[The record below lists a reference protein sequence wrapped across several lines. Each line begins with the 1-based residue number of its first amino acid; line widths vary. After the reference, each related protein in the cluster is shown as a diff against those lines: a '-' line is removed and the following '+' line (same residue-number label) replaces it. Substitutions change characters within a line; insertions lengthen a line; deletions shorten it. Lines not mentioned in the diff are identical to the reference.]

1 MTNKEAAV
9 SFLKTAGLGNP
20 REAYDKFAAPNFI
33 HHNQYFK
40 GDRDSRMSAMIEAHQ
55 KSPNRLIDV
64 KQVFEDGN
72 TVVTHSLVVRKN
84 PAEQHIAVVHIF
96 RFEGDKVAELWDVG
110 MLLINNSP
118 NENGPF

>member
-1 MTNKEAAV
+1 MTKKEAAV

-20 REAYDKFAAPNFI
+20 REACEKFVAPNFI

-40 GDRDSRMSAMIEAHQ
+40 GDRDSLMSAMIEAHQ

-72 TVVTHSLVVRKN
+72 TVVTHSLVVRKD
-84 PAEQHIAVVHIF
+84 PAEQDIAVVHIF
-96 RFEGDKVAELWDVG
+96 RFEGNKVAELWDVG

>member
-1 MTNKEAAV
+1 MTRKEAAV

-20 REAYDKFAAPNFI
+20 REAYEKFAAPNFI

-40 GDRDSRMSAMIEAHQ
+40 GDRDSLMSAMIEAHQ

-64 KQVFEDGN
+64 RQVFEDGN
-72 TVVTHSLVVRKN
+72 TVVTHSLVVRKD
-84 PAEQHIAVVHIF
+84 PAEQDIAVVHIF
-96 RFEGDKVAELWDVG
+96 WFEGNTVAELWDVG